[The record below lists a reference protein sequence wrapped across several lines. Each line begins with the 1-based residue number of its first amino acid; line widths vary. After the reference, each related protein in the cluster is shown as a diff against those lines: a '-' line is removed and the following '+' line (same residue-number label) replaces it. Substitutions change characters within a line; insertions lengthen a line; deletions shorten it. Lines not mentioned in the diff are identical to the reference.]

1 MEIQQNFAAEAP
13 SSTVWYKKLQEIP
26 NSEEL
31 ERISASVCSA
41 FMQKISSN
49 LVCEDVRNG
58 ICKLF
63 WCCVFLL
70 ENNYYNW

>member
-13 SSTVWYKKLQEIP
+13 SSTVWYKRLEEIP

-31 ERISASVCSA
+31 ERISASVCSG

-49 LVCEDVRNG
+49 LACKDVRNEFANYFG
-58 ICKLF
+58 A
-63 WCCVFLL
+63 VFF
-70 ENNYYNW
+70 Y